1 MRDFRWVSGHVAEV
15 QRFINVPRRW
25 CEQYP
30 AHERRELWI
39 TADQGPDFKFV
50 VHTTLM
56 PARRGHRVLALL
68 LDHEL
73 VALHNLQTGESVNYL
88 RSDPPLLWR
97 RCEVVIAAGC
107 GGGHRGVRGRRR
119 RRTAG
124 SGRSHLRRRASRAA
138 HPRNSPHAPPTCD
151 RSRAARSHPT
161 GQGSDRSSAWIAS
174 SEVVPGASRTPSTA

>member
-30 AHERRELWI
+30 ARERRELWI
-39 TADQGPDFKFV
+39 TADQGPEFKFV

-68 LDHEL
+68 MGREL

-97 RCEVVIAAGC
+97 RCEAVIAVLAAAAGIAAFAVV
-107 GGGHRGVRGRRR
+107 GGVAPLGVVAATFVGTPATLLTRGIRRKLR
-119 RRTAG
+119 QHATDRVLPEAIRQAKGRTAHPLG
-124 SGRSHLRRRASRAA
+124 LRR
-138 HPRNSPHAPPTCD
+138 
-151 RSRAARSHPT
+151 
-161 GQGSDRSSAWIAS
+161 
-174 SEVVPGASRTPSTA
+174 VK

>member
-1 MRDFRWVSGHVAEV
+1 MRDFRWVCGQVAEV

-30 AHERRELWI
+30 ARERRELWI
-39 TADQGPDFKFV
+39 TADQGPEFKFV

-68 LDHEL
+68 MGHEL

-97 RCEVVIAAGC
+97 RCEAMIAVLTAAAGIAAFAVV
-107 GGGHRGVRGRRR
+107 GGIVPLGVVAATLIGAPVTMLTRGICRELRQQATDRALPEAIRQAKAQTVPPHG
-119 RRTAG
+119 
-124 SGRSHLRRRASRAA
+124 LRR
-138 HPRNSPHAPPTCD
+138 
-151 RSRAARSHPT
+151 
-161 GQGSDRSSAWIAS
+161 
-174 SEVVPGASRTPSTA
+174 VK

>member
-30 AHERRELWI
+30 ARERRELWI
-39 TADQGPDFKFV
+39 TADQGPEFKFV

-68 LDHEL
+68 MGGEL
-73 VALHNLQTGESVNYL
+73 VALHNRQTGESVNYL

-97 RCEVVIAAGC
+97 RCEAVAAVLAGVGGIVAFALAGGAVHLGVVVATLIGAPGAVGL
-107 GGGHRGVRGRRR
+107 RLLRQVLARRAIDR
-119 RRTAG
+119 ALIEALRQARQPG
-124 SGRSHLRRRASRAA
+124 LRHPVLRR
-138 HPRNSPHAPPTCD
+138 
-151 RSRAARSHPT
+151 
-161 GQGSDRSSAWIAS
+161 
-174 SEVVPGASRTPSTA
+174 VK

>member
-30 AHERRELWI
+30 ARERRELWI
-39 TADQGPDFKFV
+39 TADQGPEFKFV
-50 VHTTLM
+50 IHTTLM

-97 RCEVVIAAGC
+97 RCEVVIAVLAAAAGIAAFAVV
-107 GGGHRGVRGRRR
+107 GSVAPLGVVAVTFVGAPATLLTRGIRRKLR
-119 RRTAG
+119 QHATDRVLPEAIRQAKGQTAPPLG
-124 SGRSHLRRRASRAA
+124 LRR
-138 HPRNSPHAPPTCD
+138 
-151 RSRAARSHPT
+151 
-161 GQGSDRSSAWIAS
+161 
-174 SEVVPGASRTPSTA
+174 VK

>member
-25 CEQYP
+25 CERYP
-30 AHERRELWI
+30 ARERRELWI
-39 TADQGPDFKFV
+39 TADQGPEFKFV

-97 RCEVVIAAGC
+97 RCEAVAAVLTGVGGIAAFAVVGAVVPL
-107 GGGHRGVRGRRR
+107 GMVVATLIGAPGAVGLRL
-119 RRTAG
+119 
-124 SGRSHLRRRASRAA
+124 LRRVLARRAIDRALIEA
-138 HPRNSPHAPPTCD
+138 LRQVRQPRL
-151 RSRAARSHPT
+151 SH
-161 GQGSDRSSAWIAS
+161 SVLRR
-174 SEVVPGASRTPSTA
+174 VK

>member
-1 MRDFRWVSGHVAEV
+1 MRDFRWVSGQVAEV

-30 AHERRELWI
+30 ARERRELWI
-39 TADQGPDFKFV
+39 TADQGPEFKFV

-68 LDHEL
+68 IGREL

-97 RCEVVIAAGC
+97 RCEAATSVLALVISVATLAIAGGVVPLCTAVGALLALPLAAG
-107 GGGHRGVRGRRR
+107 VRWG
-119 RRTAG
+119 
-124 SGRSHLRRRASRAA
+124 SHLRARRWVEAA
-138 HPRNSPHAPPTCD
+138 LFDAID
-151 RSRAARSHPT
+151 QARK
-161 GQGSDRSSAWIAS
+161 
-174 SEVVPGASRTPSTA
+174 PSNARPIFRRVK

>member
-1 MRDFRWVSGHVAEV
+1 MRDFRWVCGQVAEV

-30 AHERRELWI
+30 ARERRELWL
-39 TADQGPDFKFV
+39 TADQGPEFKFV

-68 LDHEL
+68 MGGEL

-97 RCEVVIAAGC
+97 RCEVVVVVGLGCLLALAVVGGVMPLAMVGAALIGAP
-107 GGGHRGVRGRRR
+107 GAVAIRWLARRLAQR
-119 RRTAG
+119 ATDRALLEAMRQAAAPARTGPA
-124 SGRSHLRRRASRAA
+124 LRR
-138 HPRNSPHAPPTCD
+138 
-151 RSRAARSHPT
+151 
-161 GQGSDRSSAWIAS
+161 
-174 SEVVPGASRTPSTA
+174 VK

>member
-1 MRDFRWVSGHVAEV
+1 MRDFRWVSGQVAEV

-30 AHERRELWI
+30 ARERRELWI
-39 TADQGPDFKFV
+39 TADQGPEFKFV

-68 LDHEL
+68 MGREL

-97 RCEVVIAAGC
+97 RCEAVAAALATVGGIAAFAVA
-107 GGGHRGVRGRRR
+107 GGVAPLAVAAATLTGAPGAVAMRWLARRLAQR
-119 RRTAG
+119 ATDRARLEAMRQAVAPARKG
-124 SGRSHLRRRASRAA
+124 PALRR
-138 HPRNSPHAPPTCD
+138 
-151 RSRAARSHPT
+151 
-161 GQGSDRSSAWIAS
+161 
-174 SEVVPGASRTPSTA
+174 VK

>member
-1 MRDFRWVSGHVAEV
+1 MRDFRWVSGQVAEV

-30 AHERRELWI
+30 ARERRELWI
-39 TADQGPDFKFV
+39 TADQGPEFKFV

-68 LDHEL
+68 MGREL

-97 RCEVVIAAGC
+97 RCEVVAAVLAGAGAIAAFAVV
-107 GGGHRGVRGRRR
+107 GGGVPLGVIATTLIGAPGAVGLRLLRQVLARRAVDHALIEALR
-119 RRTAG
+119 QARQPG
-124 SGRSHLRRRASRAA
+124 LGHPVLRRVR
-138 HPRNSPHAPPTCD
+138 
-151 RSRAARSHPT
+151 
-161 GQGSDRSSAWIAS
+161 
-174 SEVVPGASRTPSTA
+174 

>member
-30 AHERRELWI
+30 ARERRELWI
-39 TADQGPDFKFV
+39 TADQGPEFKFV

-68 LDHEL
+68 MGREL
-73 VALHNLQTGESVNYL
+73 VALHNLQTSESVNYL

-97 RCEVVIAAGC
+97 RCEAVAAALAAVGGIAAFALA
-107 GGGHRGVRGRRR
+107 GGVVPLAAVVATLIGAPGAAAMRWL
-119 RRTAG
+119 A
-124 SGRSHLRRRASRAA
+124 RSLAKRAIDRALIEALRQAASPALTWPALRR
-138 HPRNSPHAPPTCD
+138 
-151 RSRAARSHPT
+151 
-161 GQGSDRSSAWIAS
+161 
-174 SEVVPGASRTPSTA
+174 VK